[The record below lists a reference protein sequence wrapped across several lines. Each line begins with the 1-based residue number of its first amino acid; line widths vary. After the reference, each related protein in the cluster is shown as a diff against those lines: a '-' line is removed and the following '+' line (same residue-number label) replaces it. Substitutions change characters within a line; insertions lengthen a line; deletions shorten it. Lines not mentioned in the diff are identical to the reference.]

1 MPKYVAY
8 VQNKKQAIIII
19 IYVQKRQA
27 KEISFYIKGE
37 FVSDHCIV
45 DRFGKRLSYSSNV
58 SV

>member
-8 VQNKKQAIIII
+8 VQNKKQAII

-37 FVSDHCIV
+37 FVSDYCIV

>member
-1 MPKYVAY
+1 MVPKYVAY
-8 VQNKKQAIIII
+8 VQNKKQAII

-37 FVSDHCIV
+37 FVSDYCIV